1 MANVIRRVVIE
12 ELYDNYNYDITFHKD
27 GITLITGP
35 NGFGKTTVLNI
46 IKNALEQ
53 NFFYFYELLFK
64 SIVFY
69 FDDYEFGPR
78 LKISKVKVQQD
89 SMFDNDVE
97 YNLNIGFY
105 DGNVKKPIDTLVID
119 KKFIRHGRGM
129 FGPFLGEDELDF
141 YDEDEYN
148 ARRRYFGRSNQE
160 VMKRFRNFQIFL
172 NDKKCLFIKEQRIF
186 SANNLNDANEK
197 YTITQLAED
206 LKMRYAFQK
215 SRYTDESQKIDSS
228 FVERLLGRNYEA
240 YEETEYHERI
250 SALEKIVDNYKKFGL
265 ISNYSFVGQFDKDF
279 KPALSLYIDDMF
291 KKIEVYDSFFRQ
303 LSLFNTFVNGK
314 GLSNKT
320 MILDEKSGISFRSDS
335 GRVVPLKK
343 LSSGEQ
349 NLVILYYRLVFET
362 EPNTLLLI
370 DEPENSIHVEWLER
384 MLSDYF
390 VMESDLKCQMII
402 ATHSPIFI
410 GDNFNV
416 AYDLYGGSY
425 QDWMKE

>member
-53 NFFYFYELLFK
+53 NFLYFYELLFK

-69 FDDYEFGPR
+69 FDDYEIGPR
-78 LKISKVKVQQD
+78 LIISKVKVQQD

-129 FGPFLGEDELDF
+129 FSPFLGEDELDF

-160 VMKRFRNFQIFL
+160 IMKRFRNFQIFL

-186 SANNLNDANEK
+186 SAKNLNDANEK

-425 QDWMKE
+425 QDWMK

>member
-53 NFFYFYELLFK
+53 NFLYFYELLFK

-69 FDDYEFGPR
+69 FDDYEIGPR

-129 FGPFLGEDELDF
+129 FSPFLGEDELDF

-160 VMKRFRNFQIFL
+160 IMKRFRNFQIFL

-186 SANNLNDANEK
+186 SAKNLNDANEK

-425 QDWMKE
+425 QDWMK

>member
-12 ELYDNYNYDITFHKD
+12 RLYDNYNYDITFHKD

-53 NFFYFYELLFK
+53 NFLYFYELLFK
-64 SIVFY
+64 HISFY
-69 FDDYEFGPR
+69 FDESALGPR
-78 LKISKVKVQQD
+78 LIISKVKAQQD
-89 SMFDNDVE
+89 SLFDNDVE
-97 YNLNIGFY
+97 YDLNIEFY
-105 DGNVKKPIDTLVID
+105 EGNVKKPTDSFVIN
-119 KKFIRHGRGM
+119 KKFIRHRRNM
-129 FGPFLGEDELDF
+129 FGSFFREDGLEFYNEDED
-141 YDEDEYN
+141 Y
-148 ARRRYFGRSNQE
+148 ARRRYFDRSNQE
-160 VMKRFRNFQIFL
+160 IMQHFKNFQIFL

-186 SANNLNDANEK
+186 FTNNSNDTNEK
-197 YTITQLAED
+197 YTITQLAEN
-206 LKMRYAFQK
+206 LKRRYALQK

-240 YEETEYHERI
+240 YEENEYHERI

-279 KPALSLYIDDMF
+279 KPALSLYINDMF
-291 KKIEVYDSFFRQ
+291 KKIEVYDSFYRQ
-303 LSLFNTFVNGK
+303 LSLFNMFVNGK

-320 MILDEKSGISFRSDS
+320 MILNEKNGISFRSDS
-335 GRVVPLKK
+335 GRIVPLQK

-370 DEPENSIHVEWLER
+370 DEPENSMHVEWLER

-425 QDWMKE
+425 QDWMK

>member
-53 NFFYFYELLFK
+53 NFLYFYELLFK

-69 FDDYEFGPR
+69 FDDYEIGPR

-129 FGPFLGEDELDF
+129 FSPFLGEDELDF

-160 VMKRFRNFQIFL
+160 IMKRLRNFQIFL

-186 SANNLNDANEK
+186 SAKNLNDANEK

-425 QDWMKE
+425 QDWMK

>member
-53 NFFYFYELLFK
+53 NFLYFYELLFK

-69 FDDYEFGPR
+69 FDDYEIGPR

-119 KKFIRHGRGM
+119 KKFIRHGRSM

-160 VMKRFRNFQIFL
+160 IMKRFRNFQIFL

-228 FVERLLGRNYEA
+228 FVERLLG
-240 YEETEYHERI
+240 
-250 SALEKIVDNYKKFGL
+250 
-265 ISNYSFVGQFDKDF
+265 
-279 KPALSLYIDDMF
+279 
-291 KKIEVYDSFFRQ
+291 
-303 LSLFNTFVNGK
+303 
-314 GLSNKT
+314 
-320 MILDEKSGISFRSDS
+320 
-335 GRVVPLKK
+335 
-343 LSSGEQ
+343 
-349 NLVILYYRLVFET
+349 
-362 EPNTLLLI
+362 
-370 DEPENSIHVEWLER
+370 
-384 MLSDYF
+384 
-390 VMESDLKCQMII
+390 
-402 ATHSPIFI
+402 
-410 GDNFNV
+410 
-416 AYDLYGGSY
+416 
-425 QDWMKE
+425 